1 MGEDKETRD
10 SFNREYPAKS
20 PSRITFSKAD
30 RIGDYGTF
38 IFPERKTVGAWR
50 LQTDYQPL
58 IEIMKKRGWDK
69 KSPWRTIGWGTSYIF
84 KRDFSGT
91 YEAKRSFE
99 RILKKTGVN
108 DAVLIRLFLGGFEA
122 VLMPSYQHDSEN
134 AISELIS
141 RKPPPL
147 TGKNQGPHSNQS
159 TQFHKQ
165 LENLNKEIHHN
176 EY

>member
-1 MGEDKETRD
+1 VK
-10 SFNREYPAKS
+10 NRTEITSESNAGGPAKS
-20 PSRITFSKAD
+20 PSRIVFSKAD

-69 KSPWRTIGWGTSYIF
+69 RSPWRTIGWGTSYIF

-147 TGKNQGPHSNQS
+147 TGSFEEPGSHCAPQESKDGGDQ
-159 TQFHKQ
+159 K
-165 LENLNKEIHHN
+165 
-176 EY
+176 